1 MLLKWGSYQAV
12 AQPDDMGWEERKG
25 KFYYYEKHRE
35 GGRVVSKY
43 VGTGSFAE
51 ACVVLNESA
60 KEKRRLE
67 REALRQ
73 EREALDRQAGQVKD
87 VLDQIRALTH
97 AALIAG
103 GYYMHK
109 GQWRKRREHRRSR

>member
-1 MLLKWGSYQAV
+1 
-12 AQPDDMGWEERKG
+12 MGWEERKG
-25 KFYYYEKHRE
+25 RFYYYEKRRE
-35 GGRVVSKY
+35 GDRVVSKY

-51 ACVVLNESA
+51 ACAVLDESE

-73 EREALDRQAGQVKD
+73 EREALDREARQVRD

-103 GYYMHK
+103 GYHMHK
-109 GQWRKRREHRRSR
+109 GQWRKRREHRESR

>member
-1 MLLKWGSYQAV
+1 
-12 AQPDDMGWEERKG
+12 MGWEQRNG
-25 KFYYYEKHRE
+25 RFYYYEKRRE
-35 GGRVVSKY
+35 GERVVSTY

-51 ACVVLNESA
+51 ACAVLNESE
-60 KEKRRLE
+60 KQKRRLD

-103 GYYMHK
+103 GYHMHK
-109 GQWRKRREHRRSR
+109 GQWRKRREHRESR

>member
-1 MLLKWGSYQAV
+1 
-12 AQPDDMGWEERKG
+12 MGWEQRKG
-25 KFYYYEKHRE
+25 RFYYYEKRRE
-35 GGRVVSKY
+35 GDRVVSKY

-51 ACVVLNESA
+51 ACAVLCESE

-87 VLDQIRALTH
+87 VLDQIRVLTH

-103 GYYMHK
+103 GYHMHK
-109 GQWRKRREHRRSR
+109 GQWRKRREHRESR

>member
-1 MLLKWGSYQAV
+1 
-12 AQPDDMGWEERKG
+12 MGWEQRKG
-25 KFYYYEKHRE
+25 RFYYYEKRRE
-35 GGRVVSKY
+35 GDRVVSKY

-51 ACVVLNESA
+51 ACAVLDEA
-60 KEKRRLE
+60 EKEKRQLE

-103 GYYMHK
+103 GYHMHK
-109 GQWRKRREHRRSR
+109 GQWRKRREHRGSR

>member
-1 MLLKWGSYQAV
+1 
-12 AQPDDMGWEERKG
+12 MGWEERKG
-25 KFYYYEKHRE
+25 RFYYYRKRRE
-35 GGRVVSKY
+35 GGRVVSEY
-43 VGTGSFAE
+43 VGDGPLADACEALDEAE
-51 ACVVLNESA
+51 

-103 GYYMHK
+103 GYHMHK
-109 GQWRKRREHRRSR
+109 GQWRKRREHRESR

>member
-1 MLLKWGSYQAV
+1 
-12 AQPDDMGWEERKG
+12 MGWEQRNG
-25 KFYYYEKHRE
+25 RFYYYEKRRE
-35 GGRVVSKY
+35 GERIVSTY

-51 ACVVLNESA
+51 ARAVLNDAA
-60 KEKRRLE
+60 KEKRRLQ

-73 EREALDRQAGQVKD
+73 EREALDREGRQVRD

-103 GYYMHK
+103 GYHMHK
-109 GQWRKRREHRRSR
+109 GQWRKRREHRESR